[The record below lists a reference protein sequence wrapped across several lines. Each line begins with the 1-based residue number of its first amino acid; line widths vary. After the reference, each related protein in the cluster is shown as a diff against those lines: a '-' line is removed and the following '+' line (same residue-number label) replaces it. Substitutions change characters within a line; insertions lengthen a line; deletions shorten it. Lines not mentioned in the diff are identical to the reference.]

1 MTILTITL
9 AIAVIALAVALIIKT
24 KDHNELIDEFAK
36 ITKKYCDTKNEN
48 LTLTAQNARLTNE
61 NRDMFVKLMTRNVY
75 KESHKFILVSDEFSK
90 HMESIPKRYEEE
102 GYIYDKDKSF
112 PTVLCFTKRVPAIK
126 DEPKDEQRKE
136 GLPDWMYED
145 DEPDKLTK
153 AKNEEKERI
162 TMEIMECNGDK
173 LRAAKHLGYDINTF
187 LQKIVEYNIH

>member
-61 NRDMFVKLMTRNVY
+61 NRDYFVEKMKKNFYR
-75 KESHKFILVSDEFSK
+75 EFHKFVLVSDELSNY
-90 HMESIPKRYEEE
+90 MEQMPKRYEED

-112 PTVLCFTKRVPAIK
+112 PTVLCFTKR
-126 DEPKDEQRKE
+126 EPIPVVE
-136 GLPDWMYED
+136 
-145 DEPDKLTK
+145 
-153 AKNEEKERI
+153 EEKPNASE
-162 TMEIMECNGDK
+162 DK
-173 LRAAKHLGYDINTF
+173 PN
-187 LQKIVEYNIH
+187 

>member
-9 AIAVIALAVALIIKT
+9 AIAVIALAVALIIKS
-24 KDHNELIDEFAK
+24 KEYNDLLDKYSDGGKLICKLKNEL
-36 ITKKYCDTKNEN
+36 N
-48 LTLTAQNARLTNE
+48 TLTVENVRLTGE
-61 NRDMFVKLMTRNVY
+61 NRDYFVEKMKQNLY
-75 KESHKFILVSDEFSK
+75 HEFHKFVLVSDELSNY
-90 HMESIPKRYEEE
+90 MEQMPKRYEED

-112 PTVLCFTKRVPAIK
+112 QTVLCFTKRVPTIK